1 VVEGA
6 VMRLSRAAASNAA
19 IFRAPQA
26 EAEAKGLALEVEPL
40 REAPFNGRLSDAAG
54 NDGSAGSL

>member
-1 VVEGA
+1 
-6 VMRLSRAAASNAA
+6 MRLSRAAASNAA
-19 IFRAPQA
+19 IFRAAQA